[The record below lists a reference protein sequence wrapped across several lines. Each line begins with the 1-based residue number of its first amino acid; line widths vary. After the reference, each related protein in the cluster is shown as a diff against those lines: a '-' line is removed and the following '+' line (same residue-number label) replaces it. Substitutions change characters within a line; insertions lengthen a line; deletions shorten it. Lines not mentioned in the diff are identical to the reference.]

1 MPSQFIGHSL
11 PTKSL
16 FFPVT
21 DGRMLKRYTLNRGE
35 TIDFTIDGQRVKA
48 VRFFKSTSKDDSATF
63 EIWYLE
69 KDRAPLRS
77 IIGLSDRDGATI

>member
-1 MPSQFIGHSL
+1 
-11 PTKSL
+11 
-16 FFPVT
+16 
-21 DGRMLKRYTLNRGE
+21 MLKRYTLNRGE